1 MAVTRRFQI
10 FRRLSLC
17 LAGIVVFSLF
27 IERFSDHFSPKNRR
41 TDLRSHEKTL
51 PIISPMIEPRDH
63 RFQEDLFLLVIVS
76 SSPNNQENEERRKM
90 LRRTWGNIIGTHTA
104 INLPWKVVFM
114 MGKPNNREMSRTVI
128 AEHKQHGDLLIGDYK
143 DEYRN
148 ITTKLLMAFNWASK
162 IKCSYI
168 LKTDDD
174 VYIDIPRLFAW
185 LKTQGDIDSLYGG
198 VVYSGVVIRDKT
210 HRHYV
215 SPDDLSLDYYPTFCK
230 GSMYV
235 LSWNLVPRMV
245 ELSKQIKRIGPDDA
259 YIGLLAHQLGVKPVR
274 IQEFLQTSYIHWFIG
289 FISTCQFQT
298 IMAIGDSL
306 TPDQVY
312 YIHQLKTTVSNGKR
326 FFVVCLS
333 LHMKFWLVLFLLCTF
348 LLIFFY
354 GRKWR
359 LT

>member
-1 MAVTRRFQI
+1 MALTRRFKKYQ
-10 FRRLSLC
+10 RLSFC
-17 LAGIVVFSLF
+17 FVGIVVFLF
-27 IERFSDHFSPKNRR
+27 FIKSFWNHFSPKNERI
-41 TDLRSHEKTL
+41 DLRNHGKTL
-51 PIISPMIEPRDH
+51 PIISPMIEPQD
-63 RFQEDLFLLVIVS
+63 RFQQNVFLLVIVS
-76 SSPNNQENEERRKM
+76 SSPNKQENAERRKM
-90 LRRTWGNIIGTHTA
+90 LRRTWGNVNGAHIPID
-104 INLPWKVVFM
+104 LKWKVVFM
-114 MGKPNNREMSRTVI
+114 MGKPQNHEMNRAVT
-128 AEHKQHGDLLIGDYK
+128 AEHNEHGDLLIGDYK

-185 LKTQGDIDSLYGG
+185 LKAQGDKDSLYGG
-198 VVYSGVVIRDKT
+198 ILYNGVVVRDKT

-235 LSWNLVPRMV
+235 LSWTLVPRMV
-245 ELSKQIKRIGPDDA
+245 DLSKEIKRIGPDDA
-259 YIGLLAHQLGVKPVR
+259 YVGLLAHQLGVKPVR

-298 IMAIGDSL
+298 IMGIGDSL

-312 YIHQLKTTVSNGKR
+312 YIHQLKQTVLNSKIYP
-326 FFVVCLS
+326 FVCVS
-333 LHMKFWLVLFLLCTF
+333 LHMKFWLLLFFLFTLLV
-348 LLIFFY
+348 IFVY
-354 GRKWR
+354 RRKWR
-359 LT
+359 LE